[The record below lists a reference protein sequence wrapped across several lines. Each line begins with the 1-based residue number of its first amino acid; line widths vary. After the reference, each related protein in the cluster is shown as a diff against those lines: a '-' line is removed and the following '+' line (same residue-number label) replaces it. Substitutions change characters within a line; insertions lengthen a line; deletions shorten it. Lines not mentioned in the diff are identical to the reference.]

1 MPTRDEKN
9 SPKEQ
14 YGPNTSLTAREMAH
28 ALDKMGVEASPYKI
42 DNLYKGYTAGLGQ
55 YPLKG
60 LDAAISLISNKE
72 TPTPVAQEWNES
84 TPGLKAFLSM
94 GKVAGKSWKIT
105 TTSWKNNKQ
114 LGQIVKE

>member
-1 MPTRDEKN
+1 M
-9 SPKEQ
+9 
-14 YGPNTSLTAREMAH
+14 
-28 ALDKMGVEASPYKI
+28 EASPYKI

-84 TPGLKAFLSM
+84 TPGLKAFFVNGQGG
-94 GKVAGKSWKIT
+94 GKVMEDYYNIMEEQQAIGADSKRMRKT
-105 TTSWKNNKQ
+105 HRMRMK
-114 LGQIVKE
+114 

>member
-1 MPTRDEKN
+1 M
-9 SPKEQ
+9 
-14 YGPNTSLTAREMAH
+14 
-28 ALDKMGVEASPYKI
+28 EASPYKI

-94 GKVAGKSWKIT
+94 GKVAESHGRLLQHHGR
-105 TTSWKNNKQ
+105 TTSNW
-114 LGQIVKE
+114 GR